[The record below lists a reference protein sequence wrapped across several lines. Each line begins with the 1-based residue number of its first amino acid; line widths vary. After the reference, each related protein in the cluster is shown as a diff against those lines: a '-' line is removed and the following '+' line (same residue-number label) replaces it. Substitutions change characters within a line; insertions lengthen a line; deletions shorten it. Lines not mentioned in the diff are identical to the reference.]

1 MAFTKRMENEK
12 QANNK
17 NNKEWIIIITDVNTT
32 QLAWRSIL
40 RIIQIRMVPWVRTVA
55 DGEWNHIRGRV
66 CERTV
71 SWRR

>member
-32 QLAWRSIL
+32 QLAW
-40 RIIQIRMVPWVRTVA
+40 
-55 DGEWNHIRGRV
+55 
-66 CERTV
+66 
-71 SWRR
+71 